1 MVRSSFICASVV
13 AALLVMAAA
22 GPDPQ
27 DVRLTRDSARAG
39 ALVRDAAAGALAGHP
54 GDELFIGGAYEWGTG
69 LPQDYG
75 AASQWYGR
83 SASHGVAAGMVDLGI
98 LLENG
103 AGVAADPARAMTLYK
118 AAAAAGSAAGQ
129 IRLGMAFQWGHG
141 VPGDQCRAAGY
152 YDQAARQGE
161 AIAQLYG
168 LLLQAGA
175 PATDC
180 DIRAPG
186 SNGIEH

>member
-1 MVRSSFICASVV
+1 MVRPSFVCASF

-27 DVRLTRDSARAG
+27 DARLARDSARAG
-39 ALVRDAAAGALAGHP
+39 ALVRDAAAEALAGHP
-54 GDELFIGGAYEWGTG
+54 GDELFIGDAYEWGTG

-75 AASQWYGR
+75 AASRWYGR
-83 SASHGVAAGMVDLGI
+83 AASHGLPAGMVGLGV

-103 AGVAADPARAMTLYK
+103 AGVAADPARAVMLYE
-118 AAAAAGSAAGQ
+118 AAAAAGSAAAQ

-141 VPGDQCRAAGY
+141 VPGDRCRAAAY

-168 LLLQAGA
+168 LLLRAGA
-175 PATDC
+175 QATDC
-180 DIRAPG
+180 EAWAP
-186 SNGIEH
+186 E